1 MTGKHLLIVGAL
13 GLISA
18 VSFAGAEKYKSI
30 SGIYPHL
37 SMWNSEGECGT
48 GAVVP
53 WAGKLWAITYGP
65 HVVYESD
72 DRLYEIDKNLDR
84 AIRPESLG
92 GTHANRLVHEAS
104 KQLVIGC
111 YFIDEKGNVRAIDR
125 EKMAGRLTGTAR
137 LQTDD
142 KNKVFFAT
150 MEEGLYEV
158 DVNTLDVR
166 EIIRDGNRP
175 PHPDN
180 ADGKKPKSSKLHGV
194 SRQKV

>member
-1 MTGKHLLIVGAL
+1 MGKHLLIVGVL

-18 VSFAGAEKYKSI
+18 VSFAGTEKYKSI

-84 AIRPESLG
+84 IIRPESLG

-125 EKMAGRLTGTAR
+125 KKMAGRLTGTAR
-137 LQTDD
+137 SQIPTT
-142 KNKVFFAT
+142 KT
-150 MEEGLYEV
+150 
-158 DVNTLDVR
+158 
-166 EIIRDGNRP
+166 
-175 PHPDN
+175 
-180 ADGKKPKSSKLHGV
+180 KSSSRRWRKASTKLT
-194 SRQKV
+194 STPSTRAK